1 MQRLIRFFVKY
12 RHMTPKFDL
21 IYEQLINELLTPQA
35 KRREQK
41 SRYWSIGKAGLSGDV
56 RGVQS
61 LKHKGGQKS
70 KLGNQQYVGNGI
82 NRIRRRNIS
91 KKSADEIGVANGIG
105 GHLKIDG
112 INPKEPGAVV
122 NSKQGDMEIKY
133 HLGNNRY
140 KVGPRI
146 KRDYTRIH
154 SESRENKH
162 GIKEWIDVA
171 AFRDNDNALYASDI
185 LDIPDLF
192 SDYPYLSEIEIEL
205 AKDSHPMLNG
215 EPARCQTLGGG
226 EAFIYLNIKYCADGL
241 NKTDAD
247 QRKHVEQMI
256 LHELCHVTQDY
267 EDRMDT
273 YNTTGTQ
280 SLEDEA
286 NNFAMVYLSDNDYTD
301 ICHSS

>member
-1 MQRLIRFFVKY
+1 
-12 RHMTPKFDL
+12 MTPKFDL

-146 KRDYTRIH
+146 KRYYALESLKMPDSENTPFYHGGDWNGKGTINTNSRGALGSGAYFTPEISIAIDYMQQSSKKNIF
-154 SESRENKH
+154 EVKLLNK
-162 GIKEWIDVA
+162 
-171 AFRDNDNALYASDI
+171 NPLI
-185 LDIPDLF
+185 LHQKQKNEKDPC
-192 SDYPYLSEIEIEL
+192 IEL
-205 AKDSHPMLNG
+205 LVKLGMTEAAATKLVEREYDIKGYVGNQIKNLAVSKGYDSIVRYYDDELIEVVIWNPTHV
-215 EPARCQTLGGG
+215 RVV
-226 EAFIYLNIKYCADGL
+226 AD
-241 NKTDAD
+241 
-247 QRKHVEQMI
+247 
-256 LHELCHVTQDY
+256 
-267 EDRMDT
+267 
-273 YNTTGTQ
+273 
-280 SLEDEA
+280 
-286 NNFAMVYLSDNDYTD
+286 LS
-301 ICHSS
+301 